1 MRAVRWLLGL
11 AVALLVAAVTWT
23 TPGAA
28 TRPVSALLAVDV
40 PAASAGPV
48 PALPW
53 RPGRPQLGVQV
64 YWQDNPADALEV
76 LQRKAARVF
85 DHVVGIEAN
94 SVSISFPFF
103 TDTITAGTV
112 GTDLRTPSPERLG
125 MVVDDARRSGLRVAV
140 RPLLDEANLI
150 AHDSKDWRGKLDPA
164 DRDSWFASYRYFITP
179 YLEMAERHRVQT
191 FVLAAEL
198 SSMQDDPRWAALAA
212 YARTV
217 FTGELAYSANWDAVR
232 TARAN
237 VPTDLIGIDAY
248 PQLDV
253 PRGAGEAEMLD
264 AWRAWLA
271 RTTPGQPTLL
281 YEVGAAAES
290 RTVDNPAVPHTPG
303 TPLDE
308 DTQRRWFA
316 AACQAAQDQRLGG
329 LYWWKMSFD
338 DEPLHAD
345 PVHDLHDSFL
355 GRSAE
360 TAMREC
366 FTSWARSP

>member
-1 MRAVRWLLGL
+1 VSPVRWLLGL
-11 AVALLVAAVTWT
+11 TVALIVAAVTWT
-23 TPGAA
+23 APGT
-28 TRPVSALLAVDV
+28 TRTAGALLTLDV
-40 PAASAGPV
+40 PTASTGPT

-76 LQRKAARVF
+76 LHAKAGRVF

-103 TDTITAGTV
+103 TDTITASTLHS
-112 GTDLRTPSPERLG
+112 DLRTPSPQRLG

-150 AHDSKDWRGKLDPA
+150 AVDSKDWRGTLDPA
-164 DRDSWFASYRYFITP
+164 DRDSWFASYRTFLTP

-191 FVLAAEL
+191 FVLGAEL
-198 SSMQDDPRWAALAA
+198 SVMQDDPRWVALAE

-217 FTGELAYSANWDAVR
+217 FTGELAYSANWDAVT

-237 VPTDLIGIDAY
+237 VPTDMIGIDAY
-248 PQLDV
+248 PKLDLR
-253 PRGAGEAEMLD
+253 RGTSEAEMLD

-271 RTTPGQPTLL
+271 RTTPGKPTLL
-281 YEVGAAAES
+281 YEVGAAAEA
-290 RTVDNPAVPHTPG
+290 RTVDNPAVPHRPG

-308 DTQRRWFA
+308 GTQARWFA

-329 LYWWKMSFD
+329 LYWWKISFD

-345 PVHDLHDSFL
+345 PVHDRHDSFL

-360 TAMREC
+360 AAMREC